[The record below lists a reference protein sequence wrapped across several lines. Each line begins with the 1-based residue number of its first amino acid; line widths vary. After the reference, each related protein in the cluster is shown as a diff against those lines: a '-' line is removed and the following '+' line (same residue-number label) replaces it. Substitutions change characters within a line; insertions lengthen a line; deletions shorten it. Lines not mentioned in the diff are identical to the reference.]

1 MNNYSIADQFSLL
14 AKLIDIHGENSFKAK
29 TYSITAYNIEKLPVQ
44 LSTMEHAEILST
56 KGIGESTGKKIIE
69 LLETG
74 KLTALEDILL
84 KTPQGVVELLN
95 IKGIGPKKIH
105 AIWKEMEIESVG
117 ELLYACQENRLKLY
131 KGFGEKT
138 QQSLIETI
146 EFYQNNKGSFLFA
159 QIEVVE
165 PQITA
170 HLKKLFG
177 NDTN

>member
-14 AKLIDIHGENSFKAK
+14 AKLIDIHDENSFKAK

-69 LLETG
+69 LLQTG

-95 IKGIGPKKIH
+95 IIVFFPI
-105 AIWKEMEIESVG
+105 
-117 ELLYACQENRLKLY
+117 
-131 KGFGEKT
+131 
-138 QQSLIETI
+138 QS
-146 EFYQNNKGSFLFA
+146 SS
-159 QIEVVE
+159 
-165 PQITA
+165 
-170 HLKKLFG
+170 
-177 NDTN
+177 